1 MTPRLRTI
9 VLLTDFG
16 LTDTFVG
23 QMKGVIFSI
32 APSAR
37 VIDLTH
43 AVSPQNIT
51 QGAFLLGKSL
61 PFFPD
66 GSIFVA
72 VVDPGVGTSRRAIAV
87 ETAKHIFLA
96 PDNGLL
102 TTVLQREEI
111 IRCVSITEACFMLP
125 SASSTFHGRDLFSPV
140 AAHLASGIPVNRI
153 GSEIDPGECM
163 TIEMPVCRPS
173 SDGRSWEGTIIVA
186 DHFGNLVTSL
196 EIPIHGEPE
205 RWAVEYGEKGSIPLS
220 VTYGSVAEGRPLAC
234 KGSSGT
240 IEIAIRNGNAA
251 GALGLNPGDTVRL
264 KRR

>member
-1 MTPRLRTI
+1 M
-9 VLLTDFG
+9 LLTDFG

-102 TTVLQREEI
+102 TAVLQREEI
-111 IRCVSITEACFMLP
+111 IRCVRITETCFMLP
-125 SASSTFHGRDLFSPV
+125 SVSSTFHGRDLFSPA
-140 AAHLASGIPVNRI
+140 AAHLASGIPVTRL
-153 GSEIDPGECM
+153 GSEIAAGECM
-163 TIEMPVCRPS
+163 RIEMPVCRQS
-173 SDGRSWEGTIIVA
+173 ADGRSWEGTIIFA
-186 DHFGNLVTSL
+186 DHFGNLITSL
-196 EIPIHGEPE
+196 ETPIPGEAE
-205 RWAVEYGEKGSIPLS
+205 RWVVEYGENSSLPLS
-220 VTYGSVAEGRPLAC
+220 VTYGSVPVGRPLAYS
-234 KGSSGT
+234 GSSGK
-240 IEIAIRNGNAA
+240 IEIAIRNGRAA
-251 GALGLNPGDTVRL
+251 GAPGLNPGDAVRL